1 MVSVSSGQPHY
12 WNHRLESPRRD
23 APPLHPG
30 SPTNTVGSILA
41 DEGWRA
47 PVATILLLENDEIL
61 REELAL
67 FLVELGHRVLEAG
80 ALMDFTALPP
90 AADLAIIDLLLP
102 DGDGFE
108 ATARLR
114 ACRPTAGAIIL
125 TARGALRDKVRGL
138 IGGADHS
145 LVKPVSLE
153 ELAAIIA
160 ALLRRVAPGWR
171 LDLKDRRLISPEGH
185 SMALRPMEMT
195 LFDLLAREPGETV
208 TRQALVAALG
218 YKWLGYDVRR
228 LEQLVSRLRRRW
240 EAETGQP
247 LPLKTVHRFGYSF
260 GADLHRA

>member
-1 MVSVSSGQPHY
+1 MEFM
-12 WNHRLESPRRD
+12 ESPLRITPARRT
-23 APPLHPG
+23 ASPYPG
-30 SPTNTVGSILA
+30 SPIRAMGSILA
-41 DEGWRA
+41 DGGWRA
-47 PVATILLLENDEIL
+47 PMATILLLEDDQIL

-67 FLVELGHRVLEAG
+67 FLVDLGHRVLETG
-80 ALMDFTALPP
+80 ALADFTVRLP

-108 ATARLR
+108 AIARLR

-125 TARGALRDKVRGL
+125 TARDTLQDKVRGL
-138 IGGADHS
+138 IGGADHY

-171 LDLKDRRLISPEGH
+171 IEFKGRRLISPEGQA
-185 SMALRPMEMT
+185 MALSPMEMT
-195 LFDLLAREPGETV
+195 LFDLLSSKPGETA
-208 TRQALVAALG
+208 TRQVLAAALG
-218 YKWLGYDVRR
+218 YDWLEYDVRR

-240 EAETGQP
+240 KAETGQP

-260 GADLHRA
+260 GADLYRV